1 MYIEISSDKNFMRNG
16 RNLRDDG
23 LKVSEKLREWN
34 SFGRGRGWAIDVE
47 DSKLGS
53 RKLKSNRR

>member
-16 RNLRDDG
+16 RSLRDDG

-34 SFGRGRGWAIDVE
+34 SFRRGRRWAIDVE
-47 DSKLGS
+47 DS
-53 RKLKSNRR
+53 